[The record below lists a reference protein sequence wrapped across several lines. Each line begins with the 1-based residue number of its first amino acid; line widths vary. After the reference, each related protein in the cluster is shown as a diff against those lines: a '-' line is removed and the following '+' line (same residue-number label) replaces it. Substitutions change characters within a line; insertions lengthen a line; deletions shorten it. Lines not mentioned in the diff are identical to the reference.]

1 MQLNDM
7 NKFESNDE
15 MIFFTGIVAKSRKSN
30 FTKS

>member
-1 MQLNDM
+1 MQLKDM

-15 MIFFTGIVAKSRKSN
+15 MIFFTGILTKTRKSN